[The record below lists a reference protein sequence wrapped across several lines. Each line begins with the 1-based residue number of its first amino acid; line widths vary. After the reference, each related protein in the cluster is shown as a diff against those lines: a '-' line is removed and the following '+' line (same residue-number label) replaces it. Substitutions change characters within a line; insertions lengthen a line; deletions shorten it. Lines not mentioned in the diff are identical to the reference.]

1 MIDFHR
7 VWLPQILGFA
17 TLIADEGLE
26 ADWIRGD
33 TSRTRFASLQEL
45 YEQVFEDLE
54 SHAIVAELERHLP
67 GRVDR
72 QEALASFLRAV
83 THAHLQVAA
92 NPQLREPRRLFASRS
107 WLHLRGAAEALRQAF
122 RERS

>member
-1 MIDFHR
+1 MLDFDR

-17 TLIADEGLE
+17 SLVADERVE

-33 TSRTRFASLQEL
+33 TSRTRVASLQEL
-45 YEQVFEDLE
+45 YEQVFEDLD
-54 SHAIVAELERHLP
+54 SAAVAAELHRHLP

-72 QEALASFLRAV
+72 QEALASFLRAI
-83 THAHLQVAA
+83 THAHLQVEA
-92 NPQLREPRRLFASRS
+92 NPRLRDPRRLFATRS

>member
-1 MIDFHR
+1 MVDFQR

-17 TLIADEGLE
+17 SLIADQRLE
-26 ADWIRGD
+26 EDWLRGD
-33 TSRTRFASLQEL
+33 TSRTRFASLHEL

-54 SHAIVAELERHLP
+54 SEAIVAQLQRHLP

-92 NPQLREPRRLFASRS
+92 NPALRDPRRLFASRS